1 MCPESYRK
9 KPETQNL
16 KPYMDDKKD
25 KISSKFNDFIE
36 KLKEIVDEKSEL
48 DNDFIIKLDFLKIL
62 QEEGN
67 SIATVIDDLN
77 KDTNFIQA
85 LNQIISTNN
94 HAVEYKAEH
103 VLLEDVIKIYAQI
116 TKDNQETNVKAQF
129 ALAYFFEKL
138 QGNDLATSLSL
149 SRINQLVKSE
159 KFTENIET
167 VRKASFFNLPEPYK
181 DEFLMPSILVRLEH
195 RDAKTIATFL
205 YRVASIFAKADDTVS
220 DFEKETLQKISN
232 KVFKPKVKSANIK
245 ENEVPEDDSLEKVM
259 KELNELVGLRDIKI
273 AVEELT
279 NFLKVQK
286 IRETEGLKTA
296 KNALHSVFMGPP
308 GTGKTTIARLL
319 GRIFKHLGY
328 LQKGHLVET
337 DRAGLVAGYVGQTA
351 LKVDEVVQKALD
363 GVLFIDEA
371 YSLSQADNERDFG
384 NEAVEALLKRMED
397 YRESL
402 VVIVAGYPDEMQD
415 FIQSNPG
422 LQSRFNRYYKF
433 EHYQPIELMEIFK
446 IFAQKADFK
455 LSADAEEKLMEIFDR
470 LYEKRNKSFGNAR
483 VARNLFEKIT
493 ERQATR
499 IVNIPKIDKEILM
512 TIEEP
517 DVPEIN
523 KTVEDI
529 LVFKED
535 EITNEK
541 TE

>member
-1 MCPESYRK
+1 
-9 KPETQNL
+9 
-16 KPYMDDKKD
+16 MDDKKD

-67 SIATVIDDLN
+67 SIATVIADLN

-94 HAVEYKAEH
+94 HAVEYKADH

-159 KFTENIET
+159 KFTENVET

-195 RDAKTIATFL
+195 RDVKTIATFL
-205 YRVASIFAKADDTVS
+205 YRVASIFAKADDTVT

-286 IRETEGLKTA
+286 IREKEGLKTA
-296 KNALHSVFMGPP
+296 KNALHSAFMGPP

-397 YRESL
+397 YRERL

-470 LYEKRNKSFGNAR
+470 LYEKRNNSFGNAR

-535 EITNEK
+535 ENTNEK
-541 TE
+541 TD